1 MEVEDFPG
9 IDQSQRDV
17 IFSSVSRNGRSRFPE
32 EQVESIFSEIQLNHK
47 RQLCRMAWEKQSTR
61 TPTSSGQTSNNSH
74 AFEQLTTVNTD
85 LKTFEETKRLI
96 HWSTLYVLPE
106 VYDAARRVNEICQKL
121 TCTVCLFSLDRGKL
135 FHLREFEV
143 QQAHNTLAVI
153 KYLREE
159 WVDRIIQS
167 ARMYLRDIGKGAF
180 DLRQKNPY
188 VYDVIKLRRF
198 INMMVFFM
206 QDALKTL
213 VKTSTEKY
221 ANMLV
226 GPAECAL
233 NVDIDF
239 TWGDNLIVTQFSP
252 FPGPI
257 FTVELVMSH
266 EHGAGYTTSPTQYQH
281 QFPHQKIII
290 ERLEEALLLCHKVK
304 QPYASLLPSLTFP
317 PESYLSSTGLL
328 DHSVCVIREKLN
340 RAYER
345 AIIPLQ
351 AYAEEFN
358 RYQDF
363 YTMDPEKYIAIIEK
377 EDSSTAAFQEK
388 ISFHRAARAELE
400 KKVPAHIAIGPF
412 HVVLHKLKGF
422 LVEKHNNLSVRLLT
436 LLTEKLKIQL
446 DDCLFEYNEIRR
458 MLREDPKS
466 IEEVFKIR
474 EFMEDLP
481 QRVAT
486 LTDTVNRL
494 KLEYEV
500 VENFKWNVPDEDF
513 STKWLCIGY
522 PQLINEQIIETT
534 DFLSECVEKFSRT
547 ELDDEM
553 ALSEAAIVV
562 SGNLVELLRQEDHDK
577 VHENAVDARRIWKS
591 LKACQEQ
598 SVLLNERRRLF
609 GMPPTDMNAQ
619 LNELERQLD
628 PYKTLWCTASDWLK
642 YEDMWMDNPLVTVD
656 AAEMEMLVTDM
667 QKSIAKCNKLFRDQP
682 NMLSIGI
689 DIASN
694 IDAFKPY
701 VGLMKSL
708 RNPGIEAK
716 HIEEMNSRTGIRVTL
731 APPSNLKGLVALGI
745 MDFKDTVADVSDKAT
760 QEYTIGSALDK
771 MMGEWEVVKMEI
783 LTYKETGTCIMKVT
797 DEILIMLEEHMQ
809 STQQI
814 GYGPYRAFFEK
825 RIDEWEGKLK
835 LIQEVLMQW
844 IKVQKAWMY
853 LEPIF
858 TSEDISRQLP
868 MEAKKYKAMD
878 RNWRRIMK
886 KAQESPFILRTC
898 PDKTLLSSLKECE
911 NLLEIV
917 QRGLSNYLEAKRS
930 TFPRFY
936 FLSDDELLEILAQT
950 KNVRAVQPHLNKCFE
965 NMKEL
970 RFEEDLEITRMYSA
984 DGEEVMLKSPIY
996 PVGQVEEWLGQV
1008 ELTMQKTLREII
1020 EEALD
1025 YLQIKVYG
1033 DWVFMWPGQVVI
1045 CANQIFWTAEVESAI
1060 NFNSLNQYYE
1070 VMLAELGT
1078 LRGLIRGMPT
1088 HIQRLMLESLIT
1100 IQVHAR
1106 DVVTRL
1112 IEKSV
1117 GSMGDFHWTS
1127 QIRYYWENCDVK
1139 IHVINADFPYGYEY
1153 LGNNGRLVITPLTER
1168 CYLTLTGALHLKFG
1182 GAPSGPAGTGKTET
1196 TKDLAKAFAIQC
1208 VVFNCSD
1215 QLDYISMGKFF
1226 KGLASAGAWAC
1237 FDEFNRI
1244 DIEVLSV
1251 IAQQILTIQQAQQTR
1266 ASRFVFEGC
1275 DIILKP
1281 MCAVFITM
1289 NPGYAGRTE
1298 LPDNLKA
1305 LFRPVA
1311 MMVPNYALIA
1321 EISLFSYGF
1330 SEAKTL
1336 AVKITM
1342 TFKLSS
1348 EQLSSQ
1354 DHYDFGMRAVKTVI
1368 AYAGNLKRQS
1378 GDFDEYQIC
1387 VRALRDVNVPKFF
1400 KDDLKLFEGILS
1412 DLFPGLK
1419 ALEADRDVLEAG
1431 IRETIRGMGLKV
1443 LEEQILKVI
1452 QLYETTTVRHGL
1464 MLVGPTGTGKTKCYQ
1479 ILRDACRML
1488 QGQQENPG
1496 NVFELVETFVLNPKA
1511 ITLGQ
1516 LYGEFDIDTHE
1527 WTDGIL
1533 PHMVRA
1539 GSSANDMRRKWYIFD
1554 GPVDAIWIE
1563 NMNTVLD
1570 DNKKLCLTSGEIIK
1584 LSARQTIMFEV
1595 GDLKVASPAT
1605 VSRCGMIYLE
1615 SGTVGTE
1622 ALIDCWI
1629 ETLPQGMKEFAGE
1642 LSKLTYQ
1649 LLPPALTI
1657 LRNQMREIVATVDVM
1672 MVQAYINLI
1681 NVRFSMEMSAEGSA
1695 PHSTESSSR
1704 RNIRDLL
1711 TPWATFAIVWSAGAS
1726 CDSENRWAFSEWLRT
1741 IQQDLHHP
1749 MQFPA
1754 DGLVYDYILDEG
1766 GYTDASTDNYIP
1778 PRWIKWTDGKQVESL
1793 GLQLQFHDF
1802 DVPTMDS
1809 IRNSTIIGYLLQHKS
1824 NVLAVGPTGSGKT
1837 VTISRK
1843 LSRGMAAKY
1852 ITDFIIFS
1860 AKTSAQ
1866 KIQDLIDSK
1875 LEKRRT
1881 GSYGPPVSKRHIFF
1895 IDDLNMP
1902 LLEQY
1907 GAQPPLELLRQLL
1920 DFKGWYDT
1928 TDIGEFHE
1936 ICDVNLIG
1944 AMQPPGGGR
1953 NSISERVL
1961 RHFHLIVFPEMEDE
1975 AKVFEVIIPPGYE
1988 ANTLSLYTCLRSVFR
2003 SFTRKKIYGTIMKS
2017 WLIRGPLSIES
2028 LDDIV
2033 NATLTMYNTI
2043 CQQFLPTP
2051 DKSHYTF
2058 NLRDFSRIFQGVL
2071 MAEPDKIDTRGKL
2084 WALWFHEVSRVM
2096 RDRLVN
2102 AEDLERF
2109 DEILRLTLIEFFG
2122 ETGGG
2127 LDGEDSIFF
2136 ADFCGPHGEYERIID
2151 LRQMESVLLQSLEE
2165 YNETTNAPMNLVLF
2179 EEAMSHICRISRI
2192 IRQARGNALLL
2203 GMGGSGR
2210 QSLTRLSA
2218 FLGEHVCFQ
2227 IESRR
2232 SYSLNDWHDDIKAV
2246 MLKAG
2251 LSRRSIVFIF
2261 SDTQIKDE
2269 SYLEDIHN
2277 ILNSGDVPN
2286 IYQKD
2291 ELEKIYNDMRAEVQE
2306 AGLSL
2311 NRTNLFNAY
2320 LKNVRS
2326 NLHTVVTMS
2335 PIGDEFRR
2343 RIRQFP
2349 ALVNCCT
2356 IDWFHPWSDTALQ
2369 SVAVR
2374 FIKEIQDDHVTG
2386 DIFDAIVTTCQYM
2399 HSSTIDASQEYLQVL
2414 NRHNYVT
2421 PVSYLEMLSNYGN
2434 LLYKRKKAL
2443 MQEMSRLSTG
2453 LNKLSGTESEVKQM
2467 QVILTEMKPELE
2479 QATVATSVMIDRI
2492 REDTIEA
2499 ERTKGLA
2506 EEQQK
2511 EAAKFKREN
2520 EAIRNEA
2527 DMELSQVKPMLQ
2539 AAEASLKALNKGDI
2553 TEVKAMKRPPVG
2565 VVLVIEAMCIVK
2577 EVKPN
2582 KVGHPM
2588 IYHSPTQEES
2598 ATSEV
2603 TPFSINKIYMT
2614 PGKRTGEQLVI
2625 DKSDFWLHVD
2635 ARDWNDSEHRE
2646 EGRDWAT
2653 GLGMRKYPLVPGKL
2667 PGEKV
2672 LDYWTPGSQMLA
2684 DAGHFLRELENFDK
2698 SKITEEVINRLKAYI
2713 ENPSFHP
2720 SKVIQVSKAC
2730 HSLCLWL
2737 HAMYNWYFVNL
2748 KVEPKMEAL
2757 KNAEMSLMKTE
2768 EQLSLAMEQLREVE
2782 DGIQRLEDILRIEVD
2797 KKTKLENEQQLCEER
2812 MSRAVRLIYGLADEQ
2827 QRWITAIRDIQILY
2841 NNAVGDILISCGGIA
2856 YLTPFTDVYRRGL
2869 LSAWTTIL
2877 DNKIPL
2883 SDNHTA
2889 VAVLGNPVEIQ
2900 QWHINGLP
2908 RDTFSVEN
2916 VILSRNAN
2924 RWPLFIDPQR
2934 QVNKWIKKTE
2944 KTAGLLIARMTDKD
2958 LMRVVETCVKFGR
2971 PCLIENVECE
2981 LESTLDSVL
2990 MKNVFSYGGQMSIK
3004 IGDNVV
3010 PYNDQFRLYLTTK
3023 LPNPHYPPEITVKV
3037 LIVNFALTKSGL
3049 LDQMLSLAVLQER
3062 PELEAV
3068 RRDIIISCA
3077 DMKRDLKEI
3086 ENKILDKLSKSEGSA
3101 VDDID
3106 LITTLEASK
3115 LKSEEIK
3122 TKVASAEATQADI
3135 DRTRSAYL
3143 PVANRAQLLYFAIS
3157 DLKTIDFMYQY
3168 SLEWFVNIFTDS
3180 IANTEKSTNI
3190 NERVSTINE
3199 YLTFSTYSNVCRSLF
3214 EKHKLHFAFLICIRI
3229 QIDTDS
3235 VDTSEWR
3242 YFLSGGSSSQQ
3253 NLNPAPEWLP
3263 ERSWLEIQS
3272 LTILKGFR
3280 NFPKLF
3286 QSRLKI
3292 FKALYDSKEPELL
3305 YDFLSRF
3312 RDSGLESLNLNDF
3325 QKLLIIKSLRPDRL
3339 ITAIQQFINKYL
3351 GRRFI
3356 EPQTTQLSTVYRE
3369 SHAKTP
3375 LVFILSSGT
3384 DPAAELYTLAEN
3396 EGMKTRFYTI
3406 SLGQGQGPRAEFI
3419 LKESLEAGNWVF
3431 FQNCHLA
3438 PSWMPHL
3445 DGLIESFP
3453 DNIHPDFR
3461 LYLTSTPTINFPP
3474 TILENAMKLTVEP
3487 PRGIKANM
3495 HRIYTTQIPLLHDLF
3510 ESEDLKAKDIKSLL
3524 YSLCL
3529 FHSILLERRKFGSL
3543 GFNIPYEFSDGD
3555 LAICISQLQMFVA
3568 EYPEIPFEVLI
3579 YTAGHVNYGGRITDD
3594 WDRRC
3599 VLTLLHDFYNSEVLK
3614 DDHTFDAKG
3623 LYQQISTVTPAS
3635 CTYEHYLNAIMC
3647 LPLND
3652 EPEIFGLHYN
3662 AELSYATSEAY
3673 YCITNLA
3680 ALQPQSTEQSTGGK
3694 TTIRVVVDNLL
3705 TRVPALFDVKA
3716 IQERHPVLY
3725 GESLNTVL
3733 QLEAKRYNTLLKIV
3747 SNSLSQLL
3755 AAVKGEIVMNEMLE
3769 TMVSNL
3775 SMNNVPE
3782 LWESRGYPSLKP
3794 LGAWMLDLNER
3805 IEFMQNWSDK
3815 GIPSSLWI
3823 SGFFFPQALFTATL
3837 QNFARKY
3844 SLPIDTIEY
3853 SYQILEALPHTR
3865 AHDGCCLY
3873 GLFLEGC
3880 RWNGNTLEESNA
3892 KVLHSGIVN
3901 EKGKIIPYNL
3911 SGRMILIALFV
3922 SEMKPIFLR
3931 PEQIRKSPPK
3941 GVYNCPVY
3949 KTLTRSGTLST
3960 TGHSTNF
3967 VLCMEIPTS
3976 RIESHWIKRGVAMI
3990 CALDY

>member
-1 MEVEDFPG
+1 MLFYGDNIIAVESMRKL
-9 IDQSQRDV
+9 QLQR
-17 IFSSVSRNGRSRFPE
+17 RKLEASRF
-32 EQVESIFSEIQLNHK
+32 
-47 RQLCRMAWEKQSTR
+47 T
-61 TPTSSGQTSNNSH
+61 NN
-74 AFEQLTTVNTD
+74 
-85 LKTFEETKRLI
+85 LKTKRFI

-106 VYDAARRVNEICQKL
+106 VYDTARSINEICQKL
-121 TCTVCLFSLDRGKL
+121 TANMCLFSLDRGKL
-135 FHLREFEV
+135 FHLREFEGQQV
-143 QQAHNTLAVI
+143 QSTLAVI

-159 WVDRIIQS
+159 WVDRTIQS

-180 DLRQKNPY
+180 DLRQRNPH

-213 VKTSTEKY
+213 VKTSIEKY
-221 ANMLV
+221 AVMLE
-226 GPAECAL
+226 GPAECTS

-239 TWGDNLIVTQFSP
+239 TWGDNLIDTQFSP
-252 FPGPI
+252 CQGPV
-257 FTVELVMSH
+257 FNVELVMN
-266 EHGAGYTTSPTQYQH
+266 EHGAGYTTPVTQ
-281 QFPHQKIII
+281 FQKILI

-304 QPYASLLPSLTFP
+304 QPHASLLPSLTFP

-328 DHSVCVIREKLN
+328 DDAVCVIRERLTQ
-340 RAYER
+340 AYER

-351 AYAEEFN
+351 AYADEFN
-358 RYQDF
+358 RYLDF
-363 YTMDPEKYIAIIEK
+363 YAMDAEKYIATIER
-377 EDSSTAAFQEK
+377 EDDTTAVFQEK
-388 ISFHRAARAELE
+388 IAFHRAARTEIE
-400 KKVPAHIAIGPF
+400 KSVPNSIVIGPF
-412 HVVLHKLKGF
+412 NVVLDGLKGF
-422 LVEKHNNLSVRLLT
+422 FVEKHKGLSVRLLT

-446 DDCLFEYNEIRR
+446 DDSMFEYSEMRR
-458 MLREDPKS
+458 KLRDDPKS
-466 IEEVFKIR
+466 IEEVFEIR
-474 EFMEDLP
+474 EYMENLP
-481 QRVAT
+481 LRIT
-486 LTDTVNRL
+486 NLSDNVNRL

-500 VENFKWNVPDEDF
+500 LENFKWNVPDEDF
-513 STKWLCIGY
+513 CTKWQCIGY
-522 PQLINEQIIETT
+522 PRLIDEQIIETT
-534 DFLSECVEKFSRT
+534 DYLSECVEKFSKA

-553 ALSEAAIVV
+553 TLSEGIIIV
-562 SGNLVELLRQEDHDK
+562 SGNLVELLRQTDGDK
-577 VHENAVDARRIWKS
+577 IHENAVDARRIWKS

-598 SVLLNERRRLF
+598 SLLLNERRRLL
-609 GMPPTDMNAQ
+609 GMPPTDMNAR
-619 LNELERQLD
+619 LNELERQLE
-628 PYKTLWCTASDWLK
+628 PYKILWCTASDWLK

-656 AAEMEMLVTDM
+656 PEEMDVLVTEM
-667 QKSIAKCNKLFRDQP
+667 QKSVAKCNKVFQDHP
-682 NMLSIGI
+682 NMLSVGV
-689 DIASN
+689 DIASK
-694 IDAFKPY
+694 IEAFKPY

-716 HIEEMNSRTGIRVTL
+716 HLEEMNYRTGLRVTL
-731 APPSNLKGLVALGI
+731 APPSNLKGLIALGV
-745 MDFKDTVADVSDKAT
+745 MDFKDIVADVSDKAT
-760 QEYTIGSALDK
+760 QEYTICSALDK
-771 MMGEWEVVKMEI
+771 MMGEWESVKMEI

-797 DEILIMLEEHMQ
+797 DEILIMLDEHVQ
-809 STQQI
+809 GTQQI

-825 RIDEWEGKLK
+825 RIDAWEGKLK

-868 MEAKKYKAMD
+868 MEAKKYNAMD

-898 PDKTLLSSLKECE
+898 PDKTLLGSLKECE

-936 FLSDDELLEILAQT
+936 FLSDDELLEILAQA

-984 DGEEVMLKSPIY
+984 DGEEVVLKCPIY
-996 PVGQVEEWLGQV
+996 PVGHVEEWLGQV
-1008 ELTMQKTLREII
+1008 ELAMQRTLRQII

-1025 YLQIKVYG
+1025 HLQTEVYEE
-1033 DWVFMWPGQVVI
+1033 WVYMWPGQVVI
-1045 CANQIFWTAEVESAI
+1045 CANQIFWTAQVENAI
-1060 NFNSLNQYYE
+1060 NLNSLNEYYT
-1070 VMLAELGT
+1070 VMLTELDT

-1088 HIQRLMLESLIT
+1088 QIQRLMLESLIT

-1117 GSMGDFHWTS
+1117 GSMGDFHWNS
-1127 QIRYYWENCDVK
+1127 QMRYYWENCDVK
-1139 IHVINADFPYGYEY
+1139 ICVINAEFPYGYEY

-1251 IAQQILTIQQAQQTR
+1251 IAQQILTIQQAQQMR
-1266 ASRFVFEGC
+1266 SSRFIFEGC
-1275 DIILKP
+1275 DITLKP

-1378 GDFDEYQIC
+1378 GDFDEYKIC

-1412 DLFPGLK
+1412 DLFPGLE
-1419 ALEADRDVLEAG
+1419 ALEADRDLLEAG
-1431 IRETIRGMGLKV
+1431 IREIIRMMGLKE

-1488 QGQQENPG
+1488 QGKQETPG
-1496 NVFELVETFVLNPKA
+1496 NVFESVETVVLNPKA

-1539 GSSANDMRRKWYIFD
+1539 GSSANDMKKRWYIFD
-1554 GPVDAIWIE
+1554 GPVDAVWIE

-1584 LSARQTIMFEV
+1584 LSPRQTVMFEV

-1615 SGTVGTE
+1615 SGTVGHE

-1629 ETLPQGMKEFAGE
+1629 ESLPQVLRMKGFATD
-1642 LSKLTYQ
+1642 LSKLTYE
-1649 LLPPALTI
+1649 LLPPALAI
-1657 LRNQMREIVATVDVM
+1657 LRSQMREIVATVDVM

-1681 NVRFSMEMSAEGSA
+1681 NVRFSTELSGEG
-1695 PHSTESSSR
+1695 
-1704 RNIRDLL
+1704 DLL
-1711 TPWATFAIVWSAGAS
+1711 TPWVAFAIVWSIGAS
-1726 CDSENRWAFSEWLRT
+1726 CDSESRWIFSEWLRT
-1741 IQQDLHHP
+1741 IQKDLHHP
-1749 MQFPA
+1749 TRFPE
-1754 DGLVYDYILDEG
+1754 DGLVYDYTLEEG
-1766 GYTDASTDNYIP
+1766 GYTDASADSNIP
-1778 PRWIKWTDGKQVESL
+1778 PRWMKWTHGKEAESL
-1793 GLQLQFHDF
+1793 GAHTQFHDI
-1802 DVPTMDS
+1802 DIPTMDT
-1809 IRNSTIIGYLLQHKS
+1809 IRSSTIIGYLLLYKS

-1843 LSRGMAAKY
+1843 LARGMPAKY
-1852 ITDFIIFS
+1852 ITDFVIFS

-1866 KIQDLIDSK
+1866 KVQDLIDSK

-1902 LLEQY
+1902 MLEQY

-1920 DFKGWYDT
+1920 DFNGWYDT
-1928 TDIGEFHE
+1928 TDIGEFRA

-1975 AKVFEVIIPPGYE
+1975 AK
-1988 ANTLSLYTCLRSVFR
+1988 R
-2003 SFTRKKIYGTIMKS
+2003 KIYGTIMKS
-2017 WLIRGPLSIES
+2017 WLVRGPLAIEP
-2028 LDDIV
+2028 LDDIL
-2033 NATLTMYNTI
+2033 NASLNLYNTV
-2043 CQQFLPTP
+2043 CQKFLPTP

-2058 NLRDFSRIFQGVL
+2058 NLRDFSRIFQGML
-2071 MAEPDKIDTRGKL
+2071 MAEPEKID
-2084 WALWFHEVSRVM
+2084 
-2096 RDRLVN
+2096 
-2102 AEDLERF
+2102 
-2109 DEILRLTLIEFFG
+2109 
-2122 ETGGG
+2122 
-2127 LDGEDSIFF
+2127 
-2136 ADFCGPHGEYERIID
+2136 
-2151 LRQMESVLLQSLEE
+2151 MESVLLQSLEE

-2179 EEAMSHICRISRI
+2179 EEAMSHISRISRI

-2218 FLGEHVCFQ
+2218 FLGEHICFQ

-2291 ELEKIYNDMRAEVQE
+2291 ELEKIYNDMRVEVQE

-2320 LKNVRS
+2320 LKNVRN

-2356 IDWFHPWSDTALQ
+2356 IDWFHPWSDKALQ

-2374 FIKEIQDDHVTG
+2374 FIEEIQDDHVTG
-2386 DIFDAIVTTCQYM
+2386 EIFDAIVTACQFM
-2399 HSSTIDASQEYLQVL
+2399 HSSTIETSREYLQIL

-2434 LLYKRKKAL
+2434 LLYKRKKTL
-2443 MQEMSRLSTG
+2443 TLEMSRLSTG
-2453 LNKLSGTESEVKQM
+2453 LNKLSATESEVKEM
-2467 QVILTEMKPELE
+2467 QLILTEMKPELE
-2479 QATVATSVMIDRI
+2479 QATIATSAMIDRI

-2499 ERTKGLA
+2499 EKTKSLA

-2511 EAAKFKREN
+2511 EAAKLKREN

-2527 DMELSQVKPMLQ
+2527 DMELNQVKPMLQ

-2577 EVKPN
+2577 DVKPN
-2582 KVGHPM
+2582 K
-2588 IYHSPTQEES
+2588 
-2598 ATSEV
+2598 
-2603 TPFSINKIYMT
+2603 
-2614 PGKRTGEQLVI
+2614 L
-2625 DKSDFWLHVD
+2625 
-2635 ARDWNDSEHRE
+2635 
-2646 EGRDWAT
+2646 
-2653 GLGMRKYPLVPGKL
+2653 PGKL
-2667 PGEKV
+2667 PGEKI

-2698 SKITEEVINRLKAYI
+2698 SKITEEMINRLKAYI

-2757 KNAEMSLMKTE
+2757 KNAEASLMETE
-2768 EQLSLAMEQLREVE
+2768 RQLSLAMEQLREVE
-2782 DGIQRLEDILRIEVD
+2782 GGIQRLEDILRIEVD
-2797 KKTKLENEQQLCEER
+2797 KKTKLENEEQLCEER
-2812 MSRAVRLIYGLADEQ
+2812 MSRAVRLINGLAEEQ
-2827 QRWITAIRDIQILY
+2827 KRWITAIGDIQILY

-2856 YLTPFTDVYRRGL
+2856 YLSPFTDVYRRGL
-2869 LSAWTTIL
+2869 LTAWTTIMA
-2877 DNKIPL
+2877 NKIPL
-2883 SDNHTA
+2883 SVNHTA
-2889 VAVLGNPVEIQ
+2889 VAILGDPVEIQ

-2908 RDTFSVEN
+2908 RDSFSVEN

-2944 KTAGLLIARMTDKD
+2944 KTAGLLIARITDKD
-2958 LMRVVETCVKFGR
+2958 LIRVVETCVKFGR

-2981 LESTLDSVL
+2981 LESTIDSVL
-2990 MKNVFSYGGQMSIK
+2990 MKNVFSYGGQLSIK

-3010 PYNDQFRLYLTTK
+3010 PYSDQFRLYLTTK

-3122 TKVASAEATQADI
+3122 VKVSSAEATQADI

-3143 PVANRAQLLYFAIS
+3143 PVANRAQILYFSIC

-3168 SLEWFVNIFTDS
+3168 SLEWFINIYTDS
-3180 IANTEKSTNI
+3180 IINTEKSNNI
-3190 NERVSTINE
+3190 DERVSTINDC
-3199 YLTFSTYSNVCRSLF
+3199 LTFSTYSNVCRSLF
-3214 EKHKLHFAFLICIRI
+3214 ERHKLHFAFLICVRI
-3229 QIDTDS
+3229 QIDTDFI
-3235 VDTSEWR
+3235 DRDEWKH
-3242 YFLSGGSSSQQ
+3242 FLFGATPPHQS
-3253 NLNPAPEWLP
+3253 LNPAAEWLP
-3263 ERSWLEIQS
+3263 ERSWLEIQA
-3272 LTILKGFR
+3272 LKVLKEFNNFTELFR
-3280 NFPKLF
+3280 G
-3286 QSRLKI
+3286 RLEN
-3292 FKALYDSKEPELL
+3292 FKALYDSKEPEV
-3305 YDFLSRF
+3305 
-3312 RDSGLESLNLNDF
+3312 DSGLDSLKLDDF
-3325 QKLLIIKSLRPDRL
+3325 QKLLVIKSLRPDRL
-3339 ITAIQQFINKYL
+3339 ITAIQLFVNKYL
-3351 GRRFI
+3351 GRKLI

-3369 SHAKTP
+3369 SHPRTP

-3384 DPAAELYTLAEN
+3384 DPAAELYTLAES
-3396 EGMKTRFYTI
+3396 EGMKSRFYTI

-3419 LKESLEAGNWVF
+3419 LKESLDAGNWVF
-3431 FQNCHLA
+3431 LQNCHLA
-3438 PSWMPHL
+3438 PSWLPHL

-3453 DNIHPDFR
+3453 DNIHNDFR

-3495 HRIYTTQIPLLHDLF
+3495 YRVYTTQIPLLHDLF
-3510 ESEDLKAKDIKSLL
+3510 TSEGVKVNEFKSLL

-3529 FHSILLERRKFGSL
+3529 FHSILLERRKYGSL

-3555 LAICISQLQMFVA
+3555 LAICISQLQMFIR
-3568 EYPEIPFEVLI
+3568 EYTEIPFEVLI

-3599 VLTLLHDFYNSEVLK
+3599 VLTLLQDFYNSQVLK
-3614 DDHTFDAKG
+3614 DDHIFDPKG
-3623 LYQQISTVTPAS
+3623 LYRQVSTATPAS
-3635 CTYEHYLNAIMC
+3635 CTYESYLSAITR

-3652 EPEIFGLHYN
+3652 KPEIFGLHYN

-3673 YCITNLA
+3673 YCTTNLA
-3680 ALQPQSTEQSTGGK
+3680 ALQPRTTQRSTGGEA
-3694 TTIRVVVDNLL
+3694 TIRVIAENLL
-3705 TRVPALFDVKA
+3705 VKVPGLFDVQM

-3733 QLEAKRYNTLLKIV
+3733 QLEAKRYNALLKIV

-3755 AAVKGEIVMNEMLE
+3755 AALKGEIVMNEMLE
-3769 TMVSNL
+3769 TMASNL
-3775 SMNNVPE
+3775 NMNNVPE
-3782 LWESRGYPSLKP
+3782 LWKSRGYPSLKP

-3805 IEFMQNWSDK
+3805 IEFMRNWSDR
-3815 GIPSSLWI
+3815 GIPSSFWI
-3823 SGFFFPQALFTATL
+3823 SGFFFPQALFTGTL
-3837 QNFARKY
+3837 QNFARKH
-3844 SLPIDTIEY
+3844 SLPIDTIEF
-3853 SYQILEALPHTR
+3853 SYQIFESLPHTR
-3865 AHDGCCLY
+3865 ADDGCCLY

-3880 RWNGNTLEESNA
+3880 RWDGNTLEESNA
-3892 KVLHSGIVN
+3892 KVLHS
-3901 EKGKIIPYNL
+3901 
-3911 SGRMILIALFV
+3911 
-3922 SEMKPIFLR
+3922 EMKPIFLK

-3967 VLCMEIPTS
+3967 VLCMEIPSS
-3976 RIESHWIKRGVAMI
+3976 RVETHWIKRGVAMI